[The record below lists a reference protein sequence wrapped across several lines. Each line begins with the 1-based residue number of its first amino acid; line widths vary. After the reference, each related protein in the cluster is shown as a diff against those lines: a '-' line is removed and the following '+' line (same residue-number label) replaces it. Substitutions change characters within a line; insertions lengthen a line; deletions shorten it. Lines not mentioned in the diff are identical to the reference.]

1 MTNIQVRFG
10 DLALFSAYKDD
21 DCLGVKVGKTSAIH
35 FTPAVTVDSLDEP
48 VVVLIAGEQ
57 AANHYTISKVRHSKK
72 KQVSALP
79 PAYPLMFPQG
89 LSTVFALTK
98 APKEAVTP
106 QAAFEAFG
114 PVGDAAITAT
124 PPKKAKRSK
133 AKRK

>member
-1 MTNIQVRFG
+1 MTIIQVRFG
-10 DLALFSAYKDD
+10 DLALFSAYKDG
-21 DCLGVKVGKTSAIH
+21 DCIGVKVGKTSAIH

-48 VVVLIAGEQ
+48 VVLIAGEQ
-57 AANHYTISKVRHSKK
+57 AANHYTSSKVRHSKK
-72 KQVSALP
+72 KQVAALP
-79 PAYPLMFPQG
+79 PSHPLMFPQG
-89 LSTVFALTK
+89 LSTVFALAK
-98 APKEAVTP
+98 APKEVVTP